1 MRRDVARGR
10 ATEYAGWGVN
20 LDPDTQAALDR
31 LRALAMRARTPDEQ
45 REYDAL
51 CARLS
56 AQSRYLAVEVWRLRD
71 DP

>member
-1 MRRDVARGR
+1 M
-10 ATEYAGWGVN
+10 TEPLA
-20 LDPDTQAALDR
+20 PDTQAALDR
-31 LRALAMRARTPDEQ
+31 LRSLAMRARTPDEQ

-51 CARLS
+51 AARLS

>member
-1 MRRDVARGR
+1 MS
-10 ATEYAGWGVN
+10 EPI
-20 LDPDTQAALDR
+20 DPTTQAALDR
-31 LRALAMRARTPDEQ
+31 LRALAMRTRTPDEQ